1 MRETRNVG
9 NKQWV
14 ACVKA
19 SWGWGHFSPVTG
31 MWFVYLFAVL
41 PNQYTQSIEW
51 TVKHMAF
58 ISKSTLS
65 RWLRGFFQWGYY
77 IWLKKCWCY
86 TSCLYLL
93 YKVSS
98 FNITGRCPSQVTEY
112 VYSPLYLFFR
122 IEKYFSSL
130 HSLKMFHK
138 SNCNRYWCWAFF
150 LNPFE
155 CWNLI
160 SHPRGNVKPPC
171 HYLQQCLCWPIEA
184 VHVPTQ
190 STCLHCNT
198 LVLASNKDCPCQ
210 E

>member
-1 MRETRNVG
+1 MGSVCKGQLRMRSLSTRYRDV
-9 NKQWV
+9 V
-14 ACVKA
+14 C
-19 SWGWGHFSPVTG
+19 
-31 MWFVYLFAVL
+31 L
-41 PNQYTQSIEW
+41 PFCCSSEPYTQSIEW

-122 IEKYFSSL
+122 IEKHLSSL
-130 HSLKMFHK
+130 HSLKMLHK

-150 LNPFE
+150 FWTHSSAETSFHIP
-155 CWNLI
+155 
-160 SHPRGNVKPPC
+160 GVM
-171 HYLQQCLCWPIEA
+171 
-184 VHVPTQ
+184 
-190 STCLHCNT
+190 
-198 LVLASNKDCPCQ
+198 
-210 E
+210 